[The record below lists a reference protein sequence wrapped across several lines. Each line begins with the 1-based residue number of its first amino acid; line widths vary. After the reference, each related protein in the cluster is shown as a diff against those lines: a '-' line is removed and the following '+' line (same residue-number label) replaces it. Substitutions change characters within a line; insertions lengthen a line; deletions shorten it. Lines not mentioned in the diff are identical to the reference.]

1 MKVLMLNGSPRK
13 EGNTALALREMQTI
27 FEKEG
32 IETEVICLGTQPIR
46 GCIACNQ
53 CKSTGKCVFNDL
65 VNEVA
70 KKFEKSDGLVLAS
83 PVYFASAN
91 GSLFSFAQR
100 LFYSTLFDK
109 RMKVGAGLAIA
120 RRGGAS
126 ATYDDLNKFFGVSGM
141 PIATSQYWNLAHG
154 KLEGEVLKDEE
165 GCQTMRTLASN
176 MSFLIKA
183 IALGKEAFGLPEKES
198 PTPTNFIR

>member
-13 EGNTALALREMQTI
+13 EGNTALALREMQII

>member
-1 MKVLMLNGSPRK
+1 MKVLLINGSPRK
-13 EGNTALALREMQTI
+13 AGNTSLALKEMKAI

-32 IETEVICLGTQPIR
+32 IETETIFLGTTEIR

-70 KKFEKSDGLVLAS
+70 QKFEKADGLVLAS

-91 GSLFSFAQR
+91 GSLLSFAQR

-109 RMKVGAGLAIA
+109 RMKVGASLAIA

-126 ATYDDLNKFFGVSGM
+126 SAYDDLNKFFGPTGM

-154 KLEGEVLKDEE
+154 KIEGEVLEDKE
-165 GCQTMRTLASN
+165 GLQTMRTLASN
-176 MSFLIKA
+176 MSFLIKS
-183 IALGKEAFGLPEKES
+183 IALGKAQFGLPEKEN

>member
-1 MKVLMLNGSPRK
+1 MKVLLINGSPRK
-13 EGNTALALREMQTI
+13 AGNTSLALKEMEAI
-27 FEKEG
+27 FQKEG
-32 IETEVICLGTQPIR
+32 IETETICLGTREIR

-70 KKFEKSDGLVLAS
+70 QKFEKADGLVLAS

-91 GSLFSFAQR
+91 GSLLSFAQR

-109 RMKVGAGLAIA
+109 RMKVGASLAIA

-126 ATYDDLNKFFGVSGM
+126 SAYDDLNKFFGPTGM

-154 KLEGEVLKDEE
+154 KLEGEVLEDEE
-165 GCQTMRTLASN
+165 GLQTMRTLARN
-176 MSFLIKA
+176 MSFLIKS
-183 IALGKEAFGLPEKES
+183 IALGKAQFGLPEKEN

>member
-126 ATYDDLNKFFGVSGM
+126 ATYDDLNKFFGISGM

-165 GCQTMRTLASN
+165 GLQTMRTLASN

-183 IALGKEAFGLPEKES
+183 ISLAKEAFGLPVKES

>member
-70 KKFEKSDGLVLAS
+70 EKFEKSDGLVLAS

-109 RMKVGAGLAIA
+109 RMKVGASLAIA

-154 KLEGEVLKDEE
+154 KLEGEVK
-165 GCQTMRTLASN
+165 
-176 MSFLIKA
+176 KA
-183 IALGKEAFGLPEKES
+183 AKPCVLWQAI
-198 PTPTNFIR
+198 

>member
-183 IALGKEAFGLPEKES
+183 ISLAKEAFGLPVKES

>member
-32 IETEVICLGTQPIR
+32 IETEVIYLGTQPIR

-183 IALGKEAFGLPEKES
+183 IALGKEAFGLPKKES

>member
-53 CKSTGKCVFNDL
+53 CKSIGKCVFNDL

>member
-183 IALGKEAFGLPEKES
+183 IALGKEAFGLPKKES

>member
-70 KKFEKSDGLVLAS
+70 EKFEKSDGLVLAS